1 MSIEKVYNITVSST
15 YSDFDLERFLK
26 SKNMQ
31 IFMGNEYMCDITTI
45 KVQPKFQIVEKEEK
59 MSPEKYIKSY
69 KADLIKQAI
78 KVGDSLNDLK

>member
-45 KVQPKFQIVEKEEK
+45 KVQPKFEIVEKKEK
-59 MSPEKYIKSY
+59 MSPEKYISKTY
-69 KADLIKQAI
+69 KM
-78 KVGDSLNDLK
+78 VGDSLNNLK

>member
-31 IFMGNEYMCDITTI
+31 IYMGNEYMCDITNI
-45 KVQPKFQIVEKEEK
+45 KVQPKFEIVEKKENI
-59 MSPEKYIKSY
+59 SAQKYISESY
-69 KADLIKQAI
+69 II
-78 KVGDSLNDLK
+78 IGDSLNDLK

>member
-45 KVQPKFQIVEKEEK
+45 KVQPKFQIE
-59 MSPEKYIKSY
+59 EKYIY
-69 KADLIKQAI
+69 KLYKM
-78 KVGDSLNDLK
+78 VGDSLNDLK

>member
-31 IFMGNEYMCDITTI
+31 IYMGNEYMCDITTI
-45 KVQPKFQIVEKEEK
+45 KVQPKFEIVVKE
-59 MSPEKYIKSY
+59 SPEKSY
-69 KADLIKQAI
+69 KANLIKQAI

>member
-59 MSPEKYIKSY
+59 MSPEKSY
-69 KADLIKQAI
+69 KADLIKQATI
-78 KVGDSLNDLK
+78 IGNSFNDLK